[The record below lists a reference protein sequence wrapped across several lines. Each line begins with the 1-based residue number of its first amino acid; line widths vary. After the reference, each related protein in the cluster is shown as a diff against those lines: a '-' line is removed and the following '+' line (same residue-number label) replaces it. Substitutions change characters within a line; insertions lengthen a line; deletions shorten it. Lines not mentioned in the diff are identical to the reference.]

1 MKITYLINLYYALR
15 RKPREAVSF
24 KNKSLK
30 ANKVL
35 AIYYNCSL
43 IFSFPMKD
51 LKLIILRLN
60 ETVIVKIYS
69 VDYWWSV
76 SHNFPFS
83 LKKYFFFFFDENHT
97 FFWLRA
103 LHKPKITKLFFLI
116 IFVLSERK
124 QQQQLKQVKHL
135 YSRGILPWPS

>member
-1 MKITYLINLYYALR
+1 MKITCLINLYYALR

-24 KNKSLK
+24 KSKSLK

-83 LKKYFFFFFDENHT
+83 LKKYFFFFFLMKTIHFSGYELYTNQK
-97 FFWLRA
+97 LRNYFSWQ
-103 LHKPKITKLFFLI
+103 HLFYQRE
-116 IFVLSERK
+116 SNNN
-124 QQQQLKQVKHL
+124 
-135 YSRGILPWPS
+135 S

>member
-43 IFSFPMKD
+43 IFSFPMED

-69 VDYWWSV
+69 VDY
-76 SHNFPFS
+76 
-83 LKKYFFFFFDENHT
+83 
-97 FFWLRA
+97 
-103 LHKPKITKLFFLI
+103 
-116 IFVLSERK
+116 
-124 QQQQLKQVKHL
+124 
-135 YSRGILPWPS
+135 